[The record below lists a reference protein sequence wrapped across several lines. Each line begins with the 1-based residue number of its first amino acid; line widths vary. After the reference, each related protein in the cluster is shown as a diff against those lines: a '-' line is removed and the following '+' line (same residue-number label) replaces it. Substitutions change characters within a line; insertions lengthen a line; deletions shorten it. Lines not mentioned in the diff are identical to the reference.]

1 MLSKLCRIA
10 ALSAICLSVAGGCGK
25 KGGGSGGKASCE
37 AVGDKF
43 VKISRAAVERLEG
56 KEKKQAEAML
66 SLLPKLKNDLV
77 AECKK
82 NEWSEKARKCM
93 LAAKDEQ
100 EARVCRKH
108 IDGGGSAKD
117 LGESKKLD
125 EPAKTGSTDT
135 PPAAATSADT
145 PPNEKKAAGGATLT
159 DEKPATESPAA
170 DKPAAEEPTE

>member
-25 KGGGSGGKASCE
+25 KGGGSSGEASCE

-77 AECKK
+77 SECKK
-82 NEWSEKARKCM
+82 NEWPEEARKCM
-93 LAAKDEQ
+93 LAAKDEK
-100 EARVCRKH
+100 EARVCRKR
-108 IDGGGSAKD
+108 IDGG
-117 LGESKKLD
+117 
-125 EPAKTGSTDT
+125 STT
-135 PPAAATSADT
+135 PPTAAKGAAPPADE
-145 PPNEKKAAGGATLT
+145 EKTAGGATPT
-159 DEKPATESPAA
+159 DEKPATESTAADEPAA
-170 DKPAAEEPTE
+170 DEPTE